1 MSAPVLELRGV
12 DAAYAVFRSLFD
24 VSLAIAP
31 GEAVALVGPNGAGKT
46 PVARVASG
54 LVASTT
60 GQVLVDGVAMAGR
73 PTYAFARRGEA
84 TAPEGRY
91 AFRTRS
97 VEDTIPPSL
106 TQHTKS

>member
-46 PVARVASG
+46 TVARVASG
-54 LVASTT
+54 LVAPTNGS
-60 GQVLVDGVAMAGR
+60 VLVDGVDMAGR
-73 PTYAFARRGEA
+73 PPYAFARGGVA
-84 TAPEGRY
+84 HAPENGRASRRERVDQY
-91 AFRTRS
+91 G
-97 VEDTIPPSL
+97 
-106 TQHTKS
+106 